1 MKGKGKLYS
10 VALALTIFFFLCSIL
25 SSTVALAALATKIG
39 NGTDP
44 AVHGNKVVWTDN
56 GVIHVYD
63 LTARKGTAVNSSAA
77 SHPAIYG
84 NKIVWHDKSSGTP
97 RLAVYDIPTATKTYI
112 TQNVDQYSKPAIY
125 GDRIVWSADYNE
137 TSYNY
142 NVYMWD
148 ISTSTLTKIAEG
160 NDPDI
165 YETKIAYGYD
175 DDYGRNIVVY
185 DVNTKETI
193 NVHHSSQV
201 SNPHIYGNKVIWSD
215 FHSRDGYIQMY
226 DLDTKK
232 IIDVTSDTTGNTL
245 YPDIITDAGADTGT
259 HPNIHGDK
267 IVYSKS
273 GNDQFGYAGV
283 YVYDIP
289 SAKSTPIDI
298 YPEGTHTT
306 PDVYGNIVVWGFD
319 SAFGSGISITDI
331 YLCDLTTEFE
341 IPEATSTANVTF
353 FEIPEATFTANVT
366 FGAAPLDVLFTATGI
381 DIESASWLWD
391 FGDGTNSERAMDVTH
406 TFTNPGTYDITL
418 KVAGEAGNVSIE
430 KRGYIRVTDSVIP
443 DSGIP
448 IANFSSNVT
457 KGYAPLAVQFSDTS
471 QNAVSRAWDFNND
484 GIPDSSDPNPVY
496 VYTSPGTYLVNLTI
510 YNANGLSSMGTTIT
524 VLESS
529 SSSDSNSNS
538 DGNSGGSKKS
548 GGSNRGG
555 GGGGG
560 GSPEPAKNV
569 EVKELSQAYVKS
581 GKPVKFEF
589 AKNATCVMYVSFDA
603 KKTLGKTTTI
613 AEQLKGKSALVSE
626 LPSGEVYKSFNT
638 WIGSGGVATSKNI
651 ENQTV
656 CFKVEK
662 AWIQDKKIY
671 PDSITLNGYVEK
683 EWKQLPVEPSGKDDK
698 FLYFTAKAPGVSS
711 FAITGN
717 AERASEEVV
726 TETQLDMDDENVNKN
741 YTLNNESKTEQ
752 KGIPSIP
759 GFAVS
764 LGIFCIL
771 GLFLYIRK

>member
-1 MKGKGKLYS
+1 VKDKGKLYS
-10 VALALTIFFFLCSIL
+10 VTLTLTIFFFLFSIL
-25 SSTVALAALATKIG
+25 FSTVASAAQATRIG

-63 LTARKGTAVNSSAA
+63 LTARTDTAVDSSAA
-77 SHPAIYG
+77 SHPAIYE
-84 NKIVWHDKSSGTP
+84 NKIVWHDMSSGTP
-97 RLAVYDIPTATKTYI
+97 KLAVYDIPTATKTYI
-112 TQNVDQYSKPAIY
+112 TQNVDQYSKPTIY

-185 DVNTKETI
+185 DINTKETI

-201 SNPHIYGNKVIWSD
+201 FSPHIYGNKVIWSD
-215 FHSRDGYIQMY
+215 FHNRDGYIQMY

-232 IIDVTSDTTGNTL
+232 IVDVTSDTTGNTL
-245 YPDIITDAGADTGT
+245 YGTDAVDAGADTGT
-259 HPNIHGDK
+259 HPNINGDK

-273 GNDQFGYAGV
+273 GDDQFGYAGV

-298 YPEGTHTT
+298 YPKGTHTT

-319 SAFGSGISITDI
+319 SAFGSGISSTDI

-341 IPEATSTANVTF
+341 IPTIST
-353 FEIPEATFTANVT
+353 ATFTANIT
-366 FGAAPLDVLFTATGI
+366 SGAAPLDVLFTATGI

-418 KVAGEAGNVSIE
+418 KVTGETGNVSIE

-471 QNAVSRAWDFNND
+471 QNAVSRVWDFNND
-484 GIPDSSDPNPVY
+484 GIPDSDNPNPVY
-496 VYTSPGTYLVNLTI
+496 VYTAPGTYLVNLTI
-510 YNANGLSSMGTTIT
+510 YNANGVSSMGTTIT

-548 GGSNRGG
+548 GGSSR

-569 EVKELSQAYVKS
+569 EVKELSQAYIKS

-626 LPSGEVYKSFNT
+626 LPSGEVYKSFNI
-638 WIGSGGVATSKNI
+638 WIGSGGAATSKNI

-662 AWIQDKKIY
+662 AWVQDKKID

-683 EWKQLPVEPSGKDDK
+683 KWKQLPVEPSGKDDK
-698 FLYFTAKAPGVSS
+698 FLYFAAKAPGVSS

-717 AERASEEVV
+717 AEGASEEVV
-726 TETQLDMDDENVNKN
+726 TETQLGMDDENTNKN
-741 YTLNNESKTEQ
+741 LNNDLKTEQ
-752 KGIPSIP
+752 KGIPSTP
-759 GFAVS
+759 GFAAI